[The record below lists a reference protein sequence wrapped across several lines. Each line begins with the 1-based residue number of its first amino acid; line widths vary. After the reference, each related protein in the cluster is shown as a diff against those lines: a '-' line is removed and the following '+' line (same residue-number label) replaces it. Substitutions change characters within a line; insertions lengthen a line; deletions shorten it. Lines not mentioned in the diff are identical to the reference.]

1 MLARLPRPPGRNLR
15 IGTSEAGLCN
25 LHESQSW
32 QPAAAEAQLA
42 KRSEGRD
49 GGTAMDHPM
58 ESSKAPLRSVVDRPA
73 TSTFQEEA
81 FV

>member
-42 KRSEGRD
+42 KRSEAKGVTAGRRWIIQWS
-49 GGTAMDHPM
+49 HQKPH
-58 ESSKAPLRSVVDRPA
+58 
-73 TSTFQEEA
+73 
-81 FV
+81 